1 MKKYRETDLVR
12 QCLELLQLRGI
23 PAYRQ
28 NQGGMTAEYKGKA
41 RFIKFAG
48 AKGISDIIGIVPPNG
63 RYLAVECKMPGNK
76 PTEDQTLFLDKIKSC
91 GGLAVV
97 VTSIQEL
104 NDFLDKEAGNQ

>member
-1 MKKYRETDLVR
+1 MRKPRETDIVR

-63 RYLAVECKMPGNK
+63 RYLAVECKMPGKK
-76 PTEDQTLFLDKIKSC
+76 PTEEQTLFLERIRSC
-91 GGLAVV
+91 GGLSVV
-97 VTSIQEL
+97 VTSASEL
-104 NDFLDKEAGNQ
+104 NDFLEKET